1 MSNWAIVTGST
12 SGIGKSFCELL
23 ASIGYNLITVAR
35 NVDHLND
42 DAILLSK
49 KFGIDV
55 RIWCCDLSS
64 PKELANLSEF
74 ITEFDQNIE
83 VLVNNAGFG
92 INSTF
97 LESEAS
103 RQAEMINTMIMAP
116 MQLTHSAGLKM
127 KERSKGFIINISS
140 VAGFMAGSTYCA
152 AKSWLNVFTESIHED
167 YNQSGVNV
175 HAICPGF
182 TRTDFHK
189 RCNQDV
195 SGVPD
200 FFWLTS
206 DYVVK
211 KAWEQVLK
219 GKPMSVPTFHYKI
232 LVAIH
237 QFAPRWLVIVY
248 GKTAKAFLARSKK
261 V

>member
-1 MSNWAIVTGST
+1 MITGAT
-12 SGIGKSFCELL
+12 AGIGL
-23 ASIGYNLITVAR
+23 AFARSLAAAGHDLVLNARDAQRLEQVAADLR
-35 NVDHLND
+35 S
-42 DAILLSK
+42 ASR
-49 KFGIDV
+49 IDV
-55 RIWCCDLSS
+55 EILAADLSDRAQC
-64 PKELANLSEF
+64 LAVEVRLS
-74 ITEFDQNIE
+74 DPSRPIE
-83 VLVNNAGFG
+83 ILINNAGFG

-116 MQLTHSAGLKM
+116 MHLTHSVGLKM

-152 AKSWLNVFTESIHED
+152 AKSWLNVFTESIHEE
-167 YNQSGVNV
+167 YNQNGVNV

-206 DYVVK
+206 DYVAR

-219 GKPMSVPTFHYKI
+219 GKTMSVPTVHYKL
-232 LVAIH
+232 LVAVH

-248 GKTAKAFLARSKK
+248 GKIAKAFLARSTKI
-261 V
+261 